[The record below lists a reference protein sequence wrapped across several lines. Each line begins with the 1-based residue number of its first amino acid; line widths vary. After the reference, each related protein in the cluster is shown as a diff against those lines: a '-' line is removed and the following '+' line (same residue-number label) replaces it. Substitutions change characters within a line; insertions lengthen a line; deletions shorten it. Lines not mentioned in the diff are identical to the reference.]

1 MTAKI
6 KLALAEDIKKF
17 VNEARTFTS
26 DINVRSGNYVVDG
39 KSILGL
45 FSINT
50 SNPIEIELVSSDLEE
65 IEKFNVM
72 ISKFKEKILSN

>member
-17 VNEARTFTS
+17 VNETRTFTS

-65 IEKFNVM
+65 IEKFNIM
-72 ISKFKEKILSN
+72 ISKFKEN

>member
-50 SNPIEIELVSSDLEE
+50 SNPIEIELISSDLEE

-72 ISKFKEKILSN
+72 ISKFKEI

>member
-1 MTAKI
+1 MIAKI

-50 SNPIEIELVSSDLEE
+50 SNPIEIELISSDLEE

-72 ISKFKEKILSN
+72 ISKFKEI

>member
-1 MTAKI
+1 MIAKI

-65 IEKFNVM
+65 IEKFNIM
-72 ISKFKEKILSN
+72 ISKFKEN

>member
-65 IEKFNVM
+65 IEKFNVI
-72 ISKFKEKILSN
+72 ISKFKEI

>member
-50 SNPIEIELVSSDLEE
+50 SNPIEIELVSSDLKE

-72 ISKFKEKILSN
+72 ISKFKEI

>member
-6 KLALAEDIKKF
+6 KLVLAEDIKKF

-72 ISKFKEKILSN
+72 ISKFKEI

>member
-50 SNPIEIELVSSDLEE
+50 SNSIEIELVSSDLEE

-72 ISKFKEKILSN
+72 ISKFKEI

>member
-50 SNPIEIELVSSDLEE
+50 SDPIEIELVSSDLEE

-72 ISKFKEKILSN
+72 ISKFKEN

>member
-1 MTAKI
+1 MIAKI

-50 SNPIEIELVSSDLEE
+50 SNPIEIELVSSELEE

-72 ISKFKEKILSN
+72 ISKFKEI

>member
-1 MTAKI
+1 MIAKI

-72 ISKFKEKILSN
+72 ISKFKEV

>member
-1 MTAKI
+1 MTTKI

-65 IEKFNVM
+65 IEKFNVI
-72 ISKFKEKILSN
+72 ISKFKEI

>member
-72 ISKFKEKILSN
+72 ISKFKD

>member
-50 SNPIEIELVSSDLEE
+50 SNPIEIELISSDLEE
-65 IEKFNVM
+65 IERFNVM
-72 ISKFKEKILSN
+72 ISKFKEI

>member
-17 VNEARTFTS
+17 VNEARTFIS

-65 IEKFNVM
+65 IEKFDVM
-72 ISKFKEKILSN
+72 ISKFKEI

>member
-1 MTAKI
+1 MIAKI

-50 SNPIEIELVSSDLEE
+50 SNLIEIELVSSDLEE

-72 ISKFKEKILSN
+72 ISKFKEI

>member
-26 DINVRSGNYVVDG
+26 DINVRSGDYVVDG

-65 IEKFNVM
+65 IEKFNIM
-72 ISKFKEKILSN
+72 ISKFKEI

>member
-50 SNPIEIELVSSDLEE
+50 SNLIEIELVSSDLEE

-72 ISKFKEKILSN
+72 ISKFKEI

>member
-65 IEKFNVM
+65 IEKFNIM
-72 ISKFKEKILSN
+72 ISKFKD

>member
-6 KLALAEDIKKF
+6 KLVLAEDIKKF

-65 IEKFNVM
+65 IEKFNIM
-72 ISKFKEKILSN
+72 ISKFKEI

>member
-1 MTAKI
+1 MIAKI

-26 DINVRSGNYVVDG
+26 DINVRSGNYVVDW

-72 ISKFKEKILSN
+72 ISKFKEI

>member
-6 KLALAEDIKKF
+6 KLVLAEDIKKF
-17 VNEARTFTS
+17 VNEARTFAS

-72 ISKFKEKILSN
+72 ISKFKEI

>member
-1 MTAKI
+1 MIAKI

-65 IEKFNVM
+65 IEKFNIM
-72 ISKFKEKILSN
+72 ISKFKEI

>member
-6 KLALAEDIKKF
+6 KLALAENIKKF

-72 ISKFKEKILSN
+72 ISKFKEI

>member
-1 MTAKI
+1 MIAKI

-72 ISKFKEKILSN
+72 ISKFKEI

>member
-26 DINVRSGNYVVDG
+26 DINGRSGNYVVDG

-72 ISKFKEKILSN
+72 ISKFIKEI

>member
-1 MTAKI
+1 MTTKI

-72 ISKFKEKILSN
+72 ISKFKEN

>member
-1 MTAKI
+1 MIAKI

-72 ISKFKEKILSN
+72 ISKFKQI

>member
-1 MTAKI
+1 MTTKI

-72 ISKFKEKILSN
+72 ISKFKEV

>member
-1 MTAKI
+1 MIAKI

-26 DINVRSGNYVVDG
+26 DINVRSVNYVVDG

-72 ISKFKEKILSN
+72 ISKFKEI

>member
-39 KSILGL
+39 KSIL
-45 FSINT
+45 
-50 SNPIEIELVSSDLEE
+50 EIGRASCRERV
-65 IEKFNVM
+65 
-72 ISKFKEKILSN
+72 